1 MHRDVGLGSYLNI
14 ENIALLIT
22 IRQYKNMKNNK
33 YLPLV
38 IVVIVGIIL
47 IPFLIKD
54 DGRYIVSFEEV
65 KPVKQFRPSK
75 IKLYVEN
82 SGSMNGYMFDGSE
95 LKDAVYSYVSGLST
109 HSDTTELYF
118 VNSDIYNVK
127 APLQDVIYAMS
138 PTAFRQSPGNKANT
152 DIADIFDMVL
162 KQIENN
168 SVSVLVTDAILDL
181 PAGSSAFFHTK
192 QTQIKSIFENYLK
205 ENPNFAIEIFRM
217 SSRFNGKFFFTG
229 GSVVLTNQPRP
240 YYMFVMGDKQTL
252 SAANGIVAKSQ
263 IQHGVE
269 DYYAYSSYTEVPF
282 VVMNKKKK
290 GHGGEFDV
298 RLQQKAV
305 PVIAKVDLQYTLHDE
320 DFLNEL
326 NLYKVAFGDDSIK
339 IKSIKELPKE
349 PEYTHAFTITL
360 PENADEGS
368 VNIYFCPPP
377 YPLWLDEANDDL
389 SDASVATTMKTTGI
403 KYIIEG
409 ISDAFA
415 STCVNN
421 PAPFTNKDKVFTPKV
436 DKKPIPVLAGWKF
449 RLDKKENY
457 NKSNR
462 FKKSKNKE

>member
-1 MHRDVGLGSYLNI
+1 
-14 ENIALLIT
+14 
-22 IRQYKNMKNNK
+22 MKKNK

-38 IVVIVGIIL
+38 IAIIL
-47 IPFLIKD
+47 GGIMIPFLIRCN
-54 DGRYIVSFEEV
+54 DGRYVVSYDEI
-65 KPVKQFRPSK
+65 KPVKSYRPSK

-82 SGSMNGYMFDGSE
+82 SGSMDGYMFDGSE

-109 HSDTTELYF
+109 HSDTTELFF
-118 VNSDIYNVK
+118 VNSDVYNVK
-127 APLQDVIYAMS
+127 AQLHDVIYAMS
-138 PTAFRQSPGNKANT
+138 PATFRNSPGNKANT
-152 DIADIFDMVL
+152 DIADIFKMILMQLED
-162 KQIENN
+162 N

-181 PAGSSAFFHTK
+181 PSGATAFFHTK

-205 ENPNFAIEIFRM
+205 DNPNFAIEIFRM
-217 SSRFNGKFFFTG
+217 SSRFNGKYYFTG

-263 IQHGVE
+263 IQHGV
-269 DYYAYSSYTEVPF
+269 DNYYAYSSYTQVPF

-290 GHGGEFDV
+290 GHDGQFDV

-320 DFLNEL
+320 EFLKEPI
-326 NLYKVAFGDDSIK
+326 LYAVAFGDDSIK

-360 PENADEGS
+360 PENAEEGS
-368 VNIYFCPPP
+368 VNLYFCPPP
-377 YPLWLDEANDDL
+377 YPLWLDDANDDL
-389 SDASVATTMKTTGI
+389 SDVSVATTMKTTGI
-403 KYIIEG
+403 KYIVQG

-421 PAPFTNKDKVFTPKV
+421 PAPFTNGDKVYTPKV
-436 DKKPIPVLAGWKF
+436 DKRPIPVLAGWKF
-449 RLDKKENY
+449 RLDKKTNFNKV

-462 FKKSKNKE
+462 SKRNNKSNE

>member
-1 MHRDVGLGSYLNI
+1 MK
-14 ENIALLIT
+14 
-22 IRQYKNMKNNK
+22 KNKF
-33 YLPLV
+33 LPLV
-38 IVVIVGIIL
+38 VAIIVGIIL
-47 IPFLIKD
+47 VPFLIGD

-82 SGSMNGYMFDGSE
+82 SGSMDGYMFDGSE

-118 VNSDIYNVK
+118 VNSDVYSVK
-127 APLQDVIYAMS
+127 APLQDVINAMS
-138 PTAFRQSPGNKANT
+138 PAAFHRSPGNKANT
-152 DIADIFDMVL
+152 DIADIFKMVL
-162 KQIENN
+162 MQMEEN

-181 PAGSSAFFHTK
+181 PAGSTVFFLTK

-217 SSRFNGKFFFTG
+217 SSRFNGKYYFTG
-229 GSVVLTNQPRP
+229 GSVVLSNQQRP

-269 DYYAYSSYTEVPF
+269 NYYAYSSYTEVPF

-290 GHGGEFDV
+290 EHDGQFDI
-298 RLQQKAV
+298 RLQDRAV

-320 DFLNEL
+320 DIMKEPT
-326 NLYKVAFGDDSIK
+326 LYDIAFGDDSIK

-349 PEYTHAFTITL
+349 PEYTHELTIIL

-377 YPLWLDEANDDL
+377 YPHWLDDANDDL
-389 SDASVATTMKTTGI
+389 SDVSVATTMKTTGI
-403 KYIIEG
+403 KYIVEG

-421 PAPFTNKDKVFTPKV
+421 PAPFTNGDKVFTPKV

-457 NKSNR
+457 NK
-462 FKKSKNKE
+462 KSKVKNK

>member
-1 MHRDVGLGSYLNI
+1 MK
-14 ENIALLIT
+14 
-22 IRQYKNMKNNK
+22 KNKF
-33 YLPLV
+33 LPLV
-38 IVVIVGIIL
+38 VAIIVGIIL
-47 IPFLIKD
+47 VPFLIGD

-82 SGSMNGYMFDGSE
+82 SGSMDGYMFDGSE

-118 VNSDIYNVK
+118 VNSDVYSVK
-127 APLQDVIYAMS
+127 APLQDVINAMS
-138 PTAFRQSPGNKANT
+138 PAAFHKSPGNKANT
-152 DIADIFDMVL
+152 DIADIFKMVL
-162 KQIENN
+162 MQMEEN

-181 PAGSSAFFHTK
+181 PAGSTVFFLTK

-217 SSRFNGKFFFTG
+217 SSRFNGKYYFTG
-229 GSVVLTNQPRP
+229 GSVVLSNQQRP

-269 DYYAYSSYTEVPF
+269 NYYAYSSYTEVPF

-290 GHGGEFDV
+290 EHDGQFDI
-298 RLQQKAV
+298 RLQDRAV

-320 DFLNEL
+320 DIMKEPI
-326 NLYKVAFGDDSIK
+326 LYDIAFGDDSIK

-349 PEYTHAFTITL
+349 PEYTHELTIIL

-377 YPLWLDEANDDL
+377 YPHWLDDANDDL
-389 SDASVATTMKTTGI
+389 SDVSVATTMKTTGI
-403 KYIIEG
+403 KYIVEG

-421 PAPFTNKDKVFTPKV
+421 PAPFTNGDKVFTPKV

-457 NKSNR
+457 NK
-462 FKKSKNKE
+462 KSKVKNK

>member
-1 MHRDVGLGSYLNI
+1 
-14 ENIALLIT
+14 
-22 IRQYKNMKNNK
+22 MKKNK

-38 IVVIVGIIL
+38 IAVIVGIIL
-47 IPFLIKD
+47 IPFLIGGD

-65 KPVKQFRPSK
+65 KPVKQFKPSK

-95 LKDAVYSYVSGLST
+95 LKDAVYSYISGLST

-118 VNSDIYNVK
+118 VNSDVYNVK
-127 APLQDVIYAMS
+127 VPLHDFIYAMS
-138 PTAFRQSPGNKANT
+138 PAAFRQSPGNKANT

-162 KQIENN
+162 KQIEDN

-181 PAGSSAFFHTK
+181 PAG
-192 QTQIKSIFENYLK
+192 SIFENYLK

-229 GSVVLTNQPRP
+229 GSVVLSNQQRP

-269 DYYAYSSYTEVPF
+269 NYYAYSSYTEVPF

-290 GHGGEFDV
+290 EHGGQFEV
-298 RLQQKAV
+298 RLQGRSA

-320 DFLNEL
+320 DLLN
-326 NLYKVAFGDDSIK
+326 NPNHHVVAFGDDSIK
-339 IKSIKELPKE
+339 IKSIKELPKD
-349 PEYTHAFTITL
+349 PEYTHALTITL
-360 PENADEGS
+360 PENANEGS

-377 YPLWLDEANDDL
+377 YPLWLDDVNDDL

-403 KYIIEG
+403 KYIVEG

-421 PAPFTNKDKVFTPKV
+421 PAPFTNGENVFTPKI

-457 NKSNR
+457 KKSNR
-462 FKKSKNKE
+462 LDKSKKKNN